1 MQRRI
6 SEEVKDKDE
15 AKTALMQTEK
25 KERLARE
32 EISTLLIKINEQEET
47 HHRIVNELKQ
57 DIQELVVS
65 SFLNLHGFHNDI
77 WLEEQCL
84 VSLTNQVKNNI
95 SEYIF
100 IQIHGNNS
108 FGFWKW
114 AYFVKR
120 DPNSVYVSV
129 FWIIY
134 FFLVVFIRLFYPW
147 QYLPVFI
154 DHYAMLWPIGMLW
167 RYFVNF
173 RMLSKRMSRKW

>member
-15 AKTALMQTEK
+15 TKTALMQTEK

-77 WLEEQCL
+77 
-84 VSLTNQVKNNI
+84 
-95 SEYIF
+95 
-100 IQIHGNNS
+100 
-108 FGFWKW
+108 
-114 AYFVKR
+114 
-120 DPNSVYVSV
+120 
-129 FWIIY
+129 
-134 FFLVVFIRLFYPW
+134 
-147 QYLPVFI
+147 
-154 DHYAMLWPIGMLW
+154 
-167 RYFVNF
+167 
-173 RMLSKRMSRKW
+173 